1 MAGVLRSVFDVVDY
15 VGARSLY
22 GEMSLESQFFAM
34 LKRCFLKDIVDAK
47 TVCLHVHG
55 SKLPEIFLC
64 VSFGVDQ
71 WSQFRD
77 GLSLH

>member
-47 TVCLHVHG
+47 TVCLLVHG
-55 SKLPEIFLC
+55 SKLPEIFLL
-64 VSFGVDQ
+64 VF
-71 WSQFRD
+71 FRR
-77 GLSLH
+77 